1 MSEHSAP
8 SLEAWYPAWAQHL
21 AESHASGQSQT
32 FVLHGNVDDLVRVE
46 AKDGVRYSMLP
57 EFLASQLFG
66 DWDAVLSYDQVHG
79 PRPMASTSQRLEK
92 MNRHVERF
100 IGPVEELRKRRQPGE
115 VLPVLNRYLELV
127 LLREGERASVALL
140 LDYAHFLAPS
150 TDVSHTSRELASS
163 LSTLLNW
170 AKSPHLKKM
179 PFACCLIS
187 ERLSDLHASLVQ
199 NAHTVKVEIPHPDR
213 GARLQYILWSA
224 GGRDFAGLC
233 EVSAEQLADMTAGLT
248 LVHLQG
254 LMHRAI
260 RAGKRITLADLK
272 VYKKRMIEGQCQ
284 GLVEFVEPPHT
295 LDMVVGHEA
304 GKERLRSDAELLKRG
319 RLDAVPMGY
328 LFCGPVGTGKT
339 FLAECYAGSVGVP
352 CLKLLNFR
360 SKYVGETEGNLEK
373 ILKVLRVMG
382 PVVVIIDEADAMLG
396 DRAAGGDSGT
406 SSRVFG
412 QFASQMGNT
421 LYRGKILWF
430 LLTCRPDL
438 LPIDIK
444 RQGRCEVHI
453 PLFYP
458 SSQAEYADMLQV
470 LGRKNR
476 IEVTPDEVP
485 EVPRELK
492 LSGAD
497 IEGVL
502 TRAKRLALL
511 EGAQDVSRAHLQAA
525 LDEFMPST
533 EGDEKVLQVLAA
545 ILECTDR
552 SFLPAEM
559 RAELSS
565 PQGRMAVLRRYR
577 ELKLALGE
585 RS

>member
-1 MSEHSAP
+1 MSEESAP
-8 SLEAWYPAWAQHL
+8 SLEPWFPPWAQHL
-21 AESHASGQSQT
+21 AETHASGQTQT
-32 FVLHGNVDDLVRVE
+32 FILHGNVDDLVRVE
-46 AKDGVRYSMLP
+46 TKDGVRYAMLP
-57 EFLASQLFG
+57 EFLASQVFG
-66 DWDAVLSYDQVHG
+66 QWDAVLAYDQVNG
-79 PRPMASTSQRLEK
+79 PRPLASTQARLDK
-92 MNRHVERF
+92 MNRHIERF
-100 IGPVEELRKRRQPGE
+100 IGPVEELRKTRQPAQ
-115 VLPVLNRYLELV
+115 VFPVLNRYLDLV
-127 LLREGERASVALL
+127 LLREGERPSVALI

-150 TDVSHTSRELASS
+150 TDVSHTSRELASA
-163 LSTLLNW
+163 LTTLLNW
-170 AKSPHLKKM
+170 SKSPHLKKI
-179 PFACCLIS
+179 PLAFCLIS

-199 NAHTVKVEIPHPDR
+199 NAHTLKVELPHPER
-213 GARLQYILWSA
+213 AARLQFILWSA
-224 GGRDFAGLC
+224 AGRDFAGLC
-233 EVSAEQLADMTAGLT
+233 EVSAEQLADLTAGLT

-272 VYKKRMIEGQCQ
+272 IYKKRMIEGQCQ
-284 GLVEFVEPPHT
+284 GLVEFIEPPHT

-304 GKERLRSDAELLKRG
+304 GKARLNSDAELIRRG
-319 RLDAVPMGY
+319 RQDSVPMGY

-421 LYRGKILWF
+421 LYRGKIIWF

-458 SSQAEYADMLQV
+458 STQAEYADMLRV
-470 LGRKNR
+470 LGKKNH
-476 IEVTPDEVP
+476 IDVSADEVP
-485 EVPRELK
+485 EVPKEQK

-497 IEGVL
+497 VEGVL

-511 EGAQDVSRAHLQAA
+511 EGGQDVTRAHLQAA

-533 EGDEKVLQVLAA
+533 EGDEKTLQIMAA
-545 ILECTDR
+545 ILECTDK
-552 SFLPAEM
+552 SFLPADM
-559 RAELSS
+559 RQELSS

-585 RS
+585 GA